1 MIILRIRHRTIYR
14 YRKPVSLRPHRLMLR
29 PRESR
34 ELRLR
39 SLDLSVE
46 PSAAVTW
53 AQEVTGNLVATATF
67 HGMSESLV
75 INSVAEVELDA
86 VQWPIFE
93 ITANAVFYPFRYTDD
108 ELKDLGAL
116 AEPQPSNPT
125 GLLSEWVRAFV
136 RSHPTDTLSL
146 LKDINNGVQAWV
158 EYEGRDDEGTQSPVR
173 TLNRRRGSCRD
184 LAVLFVEAVRTL
196 GIGARIVSG
205 YLHNPSQDIVGS
217 QGAGTTHAWSEVYVP
232 GAGWITFDPTNRS
245 VGGANLIPVAVGRDI
260 HQVMPVTG
268 SFVGMNDALEDMSV
282 EVSVSSPFQPLD
294 QAPLVT

>member
-116 AEPQPSNPT
+116 AEPQPSDPT

-196 GIGARIVSG
+196 GFGARIVSG

-217 QGAGTTHAWSEVYVP
+217 QGAGTTHAWAEVYVP

-294 QAPLVT
+294 QAPPVT